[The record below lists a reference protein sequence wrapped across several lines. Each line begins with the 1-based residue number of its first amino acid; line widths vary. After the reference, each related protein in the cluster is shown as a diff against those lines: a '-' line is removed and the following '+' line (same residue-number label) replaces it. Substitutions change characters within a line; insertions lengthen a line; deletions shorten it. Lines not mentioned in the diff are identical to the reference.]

1 MNRPPQNKQ
10 FDTRE
15 ILWKARRYRWMA
27 LVPVVATC
35 CAAFL
40 YLRMTTPIYESSV
53 LVTLGDRTQ
62 VSAALEPM
70 VRSDGRAGEGITE
83 KLSRIRNRVMNRTFL
98 QDLAERTGFV
108 DDPWLKA
115 YAAREARKHTEVTPE
130 EFALRHAVAILGRK
144 FRVEPSGLNNI
155 KIAVT
160 DPSPRRAQLL
170 ASALADG
177 LIEDTR
183 RTTLGRI
190 EARGAFSQDQIT
202 VYTEKVRQ
210 DEAALRAFE
219 ETMIARQTTLGVV
232 TPENVELV
240 RELVDG
246 ADKELEQVRT
256 RIQQDR
262 ATWGR
267 QRPGAPLP
275 DLDSPTATELIS
287 RLGGLEAS
295 YGAAALRRRDGTPES
310 QTLLAQIATVRQDLL
325 GEYEAAASVRMGSDY
340 SRAES
345 QLAAGI
351 ALDRAILRSIQQR
364 KDRLASLLGAYVSQ
378 ARGTPR
384 EQMERE
390 RLRSNLAMSRDNLAA
405 LQKEATASNLSEAL
419 ETSQMNLRIDILEP
433 PVLPLFPI
441 WPDRLKVLA
450 AAIGGGIFL
459 AVVLIALMERV
470 GAIVRTVEQAEQ
482 ELGVKVIGTIPRIEG
497 WSRPGSFIQNHWAPL
512 SIVAL
517 VLVTALVTGI
527 HTSLTASEPRTPR
540 TGQATH

>member
-1 MNRPPQNKQ
+1 MNRPTNKQ

-27 LVPVVATC
+27 LVPVVAMC
-35 CAAFL
+35 CGAFL

-53 LVTLGDRTQ
+53 LVSLGDRTQ

-70 VRSDGRAGEGITE
+70 VRSEGARGEGISE
-83 KLSRIRNRVMNRTFL
+83 KLARIRNRVMNRTFL
-98 QDLAERTGFV
+98 QDLAQRTGYT
-108 DDPWLKA
+108 DDPRLKA
-115 YAAREARKHTEVTPE
+115 YAAREARKHTEVTAE
-130 EFALRHAVAILGRK
+130 EFALRHAVWVLGRK

-155 KIAVT
+155 KIAVH
-160 DPSPRRAQLL
+160 DPSPRRAQQL
-170 ASALADG
+170 AAALADG

-190 EARGAFSQDQIT
+190 EARGAFSQDQIA

-210 DEAALRAFE
+210 DENALRAFQE
-219 ETMIARQTTLGVV
+219 SMISRQTVTGVV
-232 TPENVELV
+232 NPENVEIV
-240 RELVDG
+240 REL
-246 ADKELEQVRT
+246 ADAANKELEQVRG

-262 ATWGR
+262 ATWAQ

-275 DLDSPTATELIS
+275 DLQSPTASELTA

-295 YGAAALRRRDGTPES
+295 YGAAALRRREGTPES

-325 GEYEAAASVRMGSDY
+325 MEYEAAASVRMGSSY
-340 SRAES
+340 SRAEA

-364 KDRLASLLGAYVSQ
+364 KDRLSSLLGTYVNQ

-384 EQMERE
+384 EQMELE

-419 ETSQMNLRIDILEP
+419 ETSQMSLRIDILEP
-433 PVLPLFPI
+433 PVLPLFPV
-441 WPDRLKVLA
+441 WPDRLKVLLG
-450 AAIGGGIFL
+450 AIGAGIFL
-459 AVVLIALMERV
+459 AVVLIVAMERV
-470 GAIVRTVEQAEQ
+470 GAIVRTVEQAES

-497 WSRPGSFIQNHWAPL
+497 WSRPGSFFQNHWAPL

-527 HTSLTASEPRTPR
+527 HSTLSTGEPRTPR
-540 TGQATH
+540 TGQASH

>member
-1 MNRPPQNKQ
+1 MNRSQSKQ

-40 YLRMTTPIYESSV
+40 YLRMTTPVFESSV

-70 VRSDGRAGEGITE
+70 VRSDGSRTEGITE

-98 QDLAERTGFV
+98 QDLAQRTGFTE
-108 DDPWLKA
+108 DPWLKA
-115 YAAREARKHTEVTPE
+115 YAEREARKHAEITPE
-130 EFALRHAVAILGRK
+130 EFALRHSVAVLGRK
-144 FRVEPSGLNNI
+144 FKVEPSGLNNI
-155 KIAVT
+155 KISVE
-160 DPSPRRAQLL
+160 DPSPRRAQQL
-170 ASALADG
+170 AAALADG

-190 EARGAFSQDQIT
+190 EARGAFSEDQIA

-210 DEAALRAFE
+210 DENALRTFE
-219 ETMIARQTTLGVV
+219 ETTISRQTASGAVNADNVDVV
-232 TPENVELV
+232 RELADAASKEMELV
-240 RELVDG
+240 RG
-246 ADKELEQVRT
+246 

-262 ATWGR
+262 ATWGQ
-267 QRPGAPLP
+267 QRPETPLP
-275 DLDSPTATELIS
+275 DLQTPTADELIS

-295 YGAAALRRRDGTPES
+295 YGAAAIRRREGTPES
-310 QTLLAQIATVRQDLL
+310 QTLLAQIAAVRQDLL
-325 GEYEAAASVRMGSDY
+325 TEFEAAASVRMGGSF
-340 SRAES
+340 SRAET

-351 ALDRAILRSIQQR
+351 SLDRAILRSIQQR
-364 KDRLASLLGAYVSQ
+364 RDRLSALLGSYLNT

-390 RLRSNLAMSRDNLAA
+390 RLRSNLQMSRDNLAA
-405 LQKEATASNLSEAL
+405 LQAEATASNLSEAL
-419 ETSQMNLRIDILEP
+419 ETSQMNLRIDVLEA
-433 PVLPLFPI
+433 PVLPLYPV
-441 WPDRLKVLA
+441 WPDRFKVLL

-459 AVVLIALMERV
+459 SIVLIMAMERV

-497 WSRPGSFIQNHWAPL
+497 WSRPGSFFQNHWAPL

-527 HTSLTASEPRTPR
+527 HSTLTAGESRSPR
-540 TGQATH
+540 TGQAPQ